1 MDFTPWGLMDI
12 TPEASSIPAVVHIGN
27 QKTVAG
33 APALETSS
41 SGTLFCANCFS
52 VPKGQNGVGLTWAQ
66 ILAHPGLTNERNPW
80 ADADVRPRTDWN
92 QATITLDQNLTND
105 FFGLGSISAFADGF
119 WSNQRGKQVYPAGN
133 GQARQNYN
141 KNIPLPTI
149 NPYYPIGAPAGL
161 VVDFNLALDIPTLIV
176 GGEVANH
183 WDAGLNFDSLPF
195 GWTGKYTFSI
205 TDDHNYGDNPN
216 TTNPQNVSAAL
227 GNVVKDTTFGSGA
240 TLTKPS
246 SVPYLNPFCDSSAFK
261 NCQDPATL
269 AWITAYRL
277 QHERW
282 WIQEQDFNF
291 NGPIYDLPGG
301 PLKVAFAG
309 QYLNEHWSYTS
320 TSNYD
325 TFDTAFVNNG
335 TDAASQ
341 SSYALFTQADIPIL
355 GQNFTL
361 PFVESLLVELGYR
374 YDKYNNLSDPVW
386 TPKVAVNW
394 LVGDGFTFRGAW
406 GKSFRVPS
414 FAENSPGGS
423 RVAGINPLGGATN
436 ATNSAIFL
444 CPAGSASAPAG
455 SATAVL
461 NPNCLKDEAHTQ
473 PGGVGVQLAGNGA
486 AALLRGHGLSPQ
498 TLYQWSLGF
507 NFTPTQPLLGIDLSG
522 LNVDVS
528 WFHLYF
534 RGLIENNSFG
544 KDDPNNPLSI
554 VEFTFIP
561 NPNLPITD
569 PVNAKFYNLIK
580 ALSAVPNRGG
590 FAFDLNFINNIKFI
604 QDTALTNIGKRDFG
618 GIDFDFR
625 YDFDLGKVG
634 LANAGAL
641 NLGAAG
647 YYELTDK
654 SRASD
659 ATPYDFVYTDKDSG
673 SHLKRVRYRLGWAN
687 DTWNATVFANYFG
700 HGQFGNGQNVNGA
713 NLVPPCFYAPGSAPG
728 ACFPGSPYYGPLP
741 YWPNMTPAVVFWDV
755 SLGYN
760 TGESPNSPYLR
771 NIALQLNVND
781 IFDKAPP
788 FQVGARGNGAIRA
801 FDNGYPDLQRTFTF
815 TITKTW

>member
-1 MDFTPWGLMDI
+1 M
-12 TPEASSIPAVVHIGN
+12 H
-27 QKTVAG
+27 
-33 APALETSS
+33 
-41 SGTLFCANCFS
+41 
-52 VPKGQNGVGLTWAQ
+52 
-66 ILAHPGLTNERNPW
+66 
-80 ADADVRPRTDWN
+80 
-92 QATITLDQNLTND
+92 
-105 FFGLGSISAFADGF
+105 
-119 WSNQRGKQVYPAGN
+119 
-133 GQARQNYN
+133 
-141 KNIPLPTI
+141 
-149 NPYYPIGAPAGL
+149 
-161 VVDFNLALDIPTLIV
+161 
-176 GGEVANH
+176 
-183 WDAGLNFDSLPF
+183 
-195 GWTGKYTFSI
+195 
-205 TDDHNYGDNPN
+205 
-216 TTNPQNVSAAL
+216 
-227 GNVVKDTTFGSGA
+227 
-240 TLTKPS
+240 
-246 SVPYLNPFCDSSAFK
+246 SSAK
-261 NCQDPATL
+261 P
-269 AWITAYRL
+269 
-277 QHERW
+277 
-282 WIQEQDFNF
+282 
-291 NGPIYDLPGG
+291 
-301 PLKVAFAG
+301 
-309 QYLNEHWSYTS
+309 
-320 TSNYD
+320 
-325 TFDTAFVNNG
+325 TFRYSA
-335 TDAASQ
+335 
-341 SSYALFTQADIPIL
+341 
-355 GQNFTL
+355 QNFTFPL
-361 PFVESLLVELGYR
+361 VESLLVELGYR
-374 YDKYNNLSDPVW
+374 YDKYNNLADPVW

-394 LVGDGFTFRGAW
+394 VVGDGLTLRGAW

-569 PVNAKFYNLIK
+569 PVNAKFFNLIK

-673 SHLKRVRYRLGWAN
+673 NHLKRVRYRLGWAN

-700 HGQFGNGQNVNGA
+700 HGQFLNGQNVNGA

-728 ACFPGSPYYGPLP
+728 ACFPGLTLLRAAALLAEYDSGRCL
-741 YWPNMTPAVVFWDV
+741 
-755 SLGYN
+755 LGYL
-760 TGESPNSPYLR
+760 TRLQYRG
-771 NIALQLNVND
+771 IAEQPVS
-781 IFDKAPP
+781 A
-788 FQVGARGNGAIRA
+788 
-801 FDNGYPDLQRTFTF
+801 
-815 TITKTW
+815 